1 MASYEELRKEYVKL
15 AKRADQQMVRLEAL
29 SHEAHFRDVLSWAYG
44 RAAHNIESWEGK
56 KTGPAD
62 RPRFNRNIPDNMKE
76 LKQRLTDV
84 EQFLNSSTN
93 TKRKIIDLYKRRVE
107 TINKNMETDL
117 TWKEFADLTES
128 GVFDEM
134 KEDYGSSTTFDVIA
148 ELQQKRDKF
157 KDLVK
162 RERERRIDIS
172 EELDKIGD
180 YNIVMKDA
188 IQKELDKH
196 GLTLLD
202 MI

>member
-1 MASYEELRKEYVKL
+1 MESYESLRKEYIKK
-15 AKRADQQMVRLEAL
+15 AKRADQQLVRLEAL

-56 KTGPAD
+56 KTGPAE

-76 LKQRLTDV
+76 LKQRLADV
-84 EQFLNSSTN
+84 DAFLTSSTN
-93 TKRKIIDLYKRRVE
+93 TKRKIVDLYKKRVN

-162 RERERRIDIS
+162 RERERRVDIS
-172 EELDKIGD
+172 KELDKIRD
-180 YNIVMKDA
+180 YDIVMKDA

>member
-1 MASYEELRKEYVKL
+1 MESYESLRKEYVKL
-15 AKRADQQMVRLEAL
+15 AKRADQQLVRLEAL

-56 KTGPAD
+56 KTGPAQ

-76 LKQRLTDV
+76 LKQRLADV
-84 EQFLNSSTN
+84 EQFLTSSTN

-107 TINKNMETDL
+107 TINKNMQTDL

-134 KEDYGSSTTFDVIA
+134 KDAYGSSTTFDVIA

-162 RERERRIDIS
+162 RERERRVDIS
-172 EELDKIGD
+172 KELDKIGD